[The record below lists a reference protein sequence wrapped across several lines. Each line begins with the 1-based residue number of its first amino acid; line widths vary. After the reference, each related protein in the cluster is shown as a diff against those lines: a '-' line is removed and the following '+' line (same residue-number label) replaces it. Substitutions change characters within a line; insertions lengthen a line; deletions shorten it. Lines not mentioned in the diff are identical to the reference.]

1 MRQDRN
7 GVRPLSTA
15 AGDESPVV
23 ELRRYRLRPGARD
36 RLIDLFDRELVE
48 TQEAV
53 GMRVIGQ
60 FRDLDDADSFV
71 WLRGFRDMASR
82 AEALGAFY
90 GGPVWARHRAEA
102 NGAMINSDN
111 VLLLRPASPGRGFT
125 LPHRRP
131 ERAARARPSALVVAT
146 ICHLAPR
153 TEDAFADLFAR
164 VLAPH
169 LVAASA
175 RILGAFVTEHG
186 PNTFPRLPVR
196 EGETAFVWFAEF
208 ASVGAYEQ
216 HVATLARSESWT
228 REALPEMDRRTWRRN
243 EVSRLAPTARS
254 LLGGAPVAARDS
266 GPRS

>member
-1 MRQDRN
+1 MRQDRI
-7 GVRPLSTA
+7 GVPSPSTA
-15 AGDESPVV
+15 AGDESAVV
-23 ELRRYRLRPGARD
+23 ELRRYRLRHGARD
-36 RLIDLFDRELVE
+36 RLIELFDRELVE

-53 GMRVIGQ
+53 GIRVIGQ
-60 FRDLDDADSFV
+60 FRDLDDTESFV

-102 NGAMINSDN
+102 NDTMINSDN

-125 LPHRRP
+125 LPHGRP
-131 ERAARARPSALVVAT
+131 ERAAQARPSALVVAT

-164 VLAPH
+164 VLAPL
-169 LVAASA
+169 LVGASA
-175 RILGAFVTEHG
+175 RILGTFVTERG

-196 EGETAFVWFAEF
+196 EGETVFVWFAHF
-208 ASVGAYEQ
+208 ASAAAYED
-216 HVATLARSESWT
+216 HLATLRRSKAWT
-228 REALPEMDRRTWRRN
+228 TQALPEMDRRTWRPN

-254 LLGGAPVAARDS
+254 RLGGAPVVTRDS
-266 GPRS
+266 EPRS